1 MVMFAHRYWKKT
13 AQVLVISAYYIAALL
28 LLIAGIIKTQTDG
41 ISGLMETLV
50 ERGDL
55 TVDTMIMIARY
66 QPWLEIAVGLY
77 ALIGWRA
84 EWTARGMALLYL
96 FFSAVILHV
105 SEGYLTLPVDC
116 GCFGEGEGT
125 PVYLLLL
132 RNCAIAVPLFFF
144 TSYHRRR
151 TLFYRLTRDA

>member
-1 MVMFAHRYWKKT
+1 MMEKAQWKKII
-13 AQVLVISAYYIAALL
+13 QVLVTFDYYLAALL

-55 TVDTMIMIARY
+55 TVDTMILIARY
-66 QPWLEIAVGLY
+66 QPWVEIIVGLY

-96 FFSAVILHV
+96 FFSVVIYYV
-105 SEGYLTLPVDC
+105 SEGYLTLPIDC
-116 GCFGEGEGT
+116 GCFGESEGT

-132 RNCAIAVPLFFF
+132 RNCSLAFPLFFF
-144 TSYHRRR
+144 TSQYRRW
-151 TLFYRLTRDA
+151 TLFYRLKGNA

>member
-1 MVMFAHRYWKKT
+1 MI
-13 AQVLVISAYYIAALL
+13 QLLVTFDYYLAALL

-77 ALIGWRA
+77 ALVGWRA

-96 FFSAVILHV
+96 FFSVVIYYV
-105 SEGYLTLPVDC
+105 SEGYLTLPIDC

-132 RNCAIAVPLFFF
+132 RNLSIAVPLFFF
-144 TSYHRRR
+144 KPSYRRW
-151 TLFYRLTRDA
+151 TLFHHFTKAA